1 MGFLLYLA
9 REAVSTAI
17 FSKMS
22 AMKEF
27 KIDMA
32 LEEIPV
38 SGWTCF
44 KTYTENILSQRPNF
58 DSLCGPKPK
67 AVAITTNLGM
77 LADGNVDV

>member
-1 MGFLLYLA
+1 
-9 REAVSTAI
+9 
-17 FSKMS
+17 
-22 AMKEF
+22 
-27 KIDMA
+27 MA